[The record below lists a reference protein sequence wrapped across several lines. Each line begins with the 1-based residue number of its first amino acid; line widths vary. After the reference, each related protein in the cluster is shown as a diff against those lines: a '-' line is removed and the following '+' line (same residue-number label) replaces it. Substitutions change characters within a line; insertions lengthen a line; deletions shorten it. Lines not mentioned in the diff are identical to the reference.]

1 MAAVDI
7 ASLWNDCLSSLAPA
21 SRQAAGQ
28 DAQQALSTTAQAWR
42 VATDFFAPRA
52 LDESSL
58 DLNPSEDVVQAVAI
72 LQEVDMIS
80 DLLAWHTGTSS
91 FARPKI
97 SLMLSI
103 MHRSNRYGHQ
113 DNRRGRDPGK
123 CGERIDASTPARH
136 LPRNLVAAL
145 SGAFWQ
151 CRLYFHLTL
160 SSLYFPAL
168 LSGSALPPR
177 HNRKL
182 LQFRSSLSKIHDD
195 RLGAVRGRSSDI
207 SQCVSSDTLP
217 LPLRQARKPF
227 IRHRVH
233 SY

>member
-97 SLMLSI
+97 SLMLSN

-113 DNRRGRDPGK
+113 DNRRGGDAGE

-136 LPRNLVAAL
+136 LPRSLVAAL
-145 SGAFWQ
+145 SSTFWQ
-151 CRLYFHLTL
+151 CCIHFHVTL
-160 SSLYFPAL
+160 SSLYFPTL
-168 LSGSALPPR
+168 LSSSAVPTY
-177 HNRKL
+177 HDRKL
-182 LQFRSSLSKIHDD
+182 LQLRSSLSQIYNVG
-195 RLGAVRGRSSDI
+195 LGAV
-207 SQCVSSDTLP
+207 
-217 LPLRQARKPF
+217 
-227 IRHRVH
+227 
-233 SY
+233 